1 MRRAPIPNGVCVPR
15 ASRHNAVFNKTGHPV
30 VLKRLLCLIP
40 VTTLVALLLAGCQ
53 DAPSGPPPPARPIL
67 TGPTLRFPTGHPQLS
82 ALKTVAAEPVR
93 PLNVDMPARVIWDE
107 DRTQRIYPA
116 FAGRIS
122 AIRADVGS
130 RVAAGQVLAELA
142 SPEFGVVQ
150 ADASRARAE
159 LTQAQRQLDRIRDLH
174 TIGIAA
180 RKELEQAETE
190 ALRAQTE
197 LDRAQARTRLYGGS
211 EAINQRLAIT
221 ASITG
226 VVVERN
232 LNPGQELRPEQFGPG
247 ASALFVLTDPTH
259 LWLQVDVREG
269 DLSQVEPG
277 RRVEFIA
284 NAYPDR
290 SFPAE
295 ITAVGDAID
304 PFTRT
309 LKVRARVDNTV
320 RLLKVEML
328 GRARVTQ
335 SPGEGAVV
343 PASAVVSQDNTHW
356 IYVSP
361 NPGEFEPRQTD
372 ITYLGSERVL
382 IRDALRTGEQVLV
395 ENTLLL
401 ARIYR
406 SAADARERSSTSGRG
421 ADR

>member
-1 MRRAPIPNGVCVPR
+1 MTLFSSHTESRAVSKPLI
-15 ASRHNAVFNKTGHPV
+15 
-30 VLKRLLCLIP
+30 RL
-40 VTTLVALLLAGCQ
+40 TTALLVAAVALPGCQ
-53 DAPSGPPPPARPIL
+53 DAPSSQPPPARPIL
-67 TGPTLRFPTGHPQLS
+67 TGTTLRFPTGHPQLL
-82 ALKTVAAEPVR
+82 ALKTVAAEPSR
-93 PLNVDMPARVIWDE
+93 PVSVDMPARVIWDE

-122 AIRADVGS
+122 AIRADIGS
-130 RVAAGQVLAELA
+130 RVTSGQVLAEIA
-142 SPEFGVVQ
+142 SPEFGIAQ
-150 ADASRARAE
+150 ADASRARTE
-159 LTQAQRQLDRIRDLH
+159 LAQAQRQLERIRDLH
-174 TIGIAA
+174 AIGIAP
-180 RKELEQAETE
+180 RKDLEQAETD

-197 LDRAQARTRLYGGS
+197 LERSQARTRLYGGS
-211 EAINQRLAIT
+211 EAINQRLAI
-221 ASITG
+221 AAGITG

-247 ASALFVLTDPTH
+247 TLALFVLTDPTH

-304 PFTRT
+304 PLTRT
-309 LKVRARVDNTV
+309 LKVRARVDNAARV
-320 RLLKVEML
+320 LKVEML
-328 GRARVTQ
+328 GRVRVSQ
-335 SPGEGAVV
+335 SPGAGAVV

-356 IYVSP
+356 IFVSP
-361 NPGEFEPRQTD
+361 GPGEFEPRQTD
-372 ITYLGSERVL
+372 ISYLGSDRVL
-382 IRDALRTGEQVLV
+382 IREALRAGEQVLI

-406 SAADARERSSTSGRG
+406 SAADAHERSSTSGRG
-421 ADR
+421 AAR

>member
-1 MRRAPIPNGVCVPR
+1 MAFAFAERRAITLDTHTG
-15 ASRHNAVFNKTGHPV
+15 RHV
-30 VLKRLLCLIP
+30 VSKRLICLIP
-40 VTTLVALLLAGCQ
+40 AATLVALLLAGCQ
-53 DAPSGPPPPARPIL
+53 DAPSGQPPPPRPIL
-67 TGPTLRFPTGHPQLS
+67 TGSTLRFPTGHPQLG
-82 ALKTVAAEPVR
+82 ALKTVAAEPAR
-93 PLNVDMPARVIWDE
+93 PVNVDIPARVIWDE

-116 FAGRIS
+116 LAGRIS

-130 RVAAGQVLAELA
+130 RVAVGQVLAELA
-142 SPEFGVVQ
+142 SPEFGVAQ
-150 ADASRARAE
+150 ADASRARAD
-159 LTQAQRQLDRIRDLH
+159 LVQANRQLDRVRDLH
-174 TIGIAA
+174 AIGIAA
-180 RKELEQAETE
+180 RKELEQAETD
-190 ALRAQTE
+190 ALRARTE
-197 LDRAQARTRLYGGS
+197 LDRTQARTQLYGGS

-221 ASITG
+221 AGITG

-247 ASALFVLTDPTH
+247 STALFVLTDPTR

-269 DLSQVEPG
+269 DLSQVAPG

-295 ITAVGDAID
+295 IMAVGDAID
-304 PFTRT
+304 PLTRT
-309 LKVRARVDNTV
+309 LKVRARVDNTA

-328 GRARVTQ
+328 GRVRVSQ
-335 SPGEGAVV
+335 SPGQGAVV

-361 NPGEFEPRQTD
+361 NPGEFEPRQTE

-401 ARIYR
+401 AKIYR
-406 SAADARERSSTSGRG
+406 GAADANERTSTSGRG
-421 ADR
+421 AAR

>member
-1 MRRAPIPNGVCVPR
+1 
-15 ASRHNAVFNKTGHPV
+15 V
-30 VLKRLLCLIP
+30 VSKRLICLIP
-40 VTTLVALLLAGCQ
+40 AATLVALLLAGCQ
-53 DAPSGPPPPARPIL
+53 DAPSGQPPPPRPIL
-67 TGPTLRFPTGHPQLS
+67 TGSTLRFPTGHPQLG
-82 ALKTVAAEPVR
+82 ALKTVAAEPAR
-93 PLNVDMPARVIWDE
+93 PVNVDIPARVIWDE

-116 FAGRIS
+116 LAGRIS

-130 RVAAGQVLAELA
+130 RVAVGQVLAELA
-142 SPEFGVVQ
+142 SPEFGVAQ
-150 ADASRARAE
+150 ADASRARAD
-159 LTQAQRQLDRIRDLH
+159 LVQANRQLDRVRDLH
-174 TIGIAA
+174 AIGIAA
-180 RKELEQAETE
+180 RKELEQAETD
-190 ALRAQTE
+190 ALRARTE
-197 LDRAQARTRLYGGS
+197 LDRTQARTQLYGGS

-221 ASITG
+221 AGITG

-247 ASALFVLTDPTH
+247 STALFVLTDPTR

-269 DLSQVEPG
+269 DLSQVAPG

-295 ITAVGDAID
+295 IMAVGDAID
-304 PFTRT
+304 PLTRT
-309 LKVRARVDNTV
+309 LKVRARVDNTA

-328 GRARVTQ
+328 GRVRVSQ
-335 SPGEGAVV
+335 SPGQGAVV

-361 NPGEFEPRQTD
+361 NPGEFEPRQTE

-401 ARIYR
+401 AKIYR
-406 SAADARERSSTSGRG
+406 GAADANERTSTSGRG
-421 ADR
+421 AAR

>member
-1 MRRAPIPNGVCVPR
+1 MASAFAERRTITLN
-15 ASRHNAVFNKTGHPV
+15 SHTGSHV
-30 VLKRLLCLIP
+30 VSKRLICLIP
-40 VTTLVALLLAGCQ
+40 AATLAALLLAGCQ
-53 DAPSGPPPPARPIL
+53 DAPSGQPPPARPIL
-67 TGPTLRFPTGHPQLS
+67 TGSTLRFPTGHPQLG
-82 ALKTVAAEPVR
+82 ALKTVAAEPAR
-93 PLNVDMPARVIWDE
+93 PVNVDIPARVIWDE

-122 AIRADVGS
+122 TIRADVGS
-130 RVAAGQVLAELA
+130 RVAVGQVLAELA
-142 SPEFGVVQ
+142 SPEFGVAQ
-150 ADASRARAE
+150 ADASRARAD
-159 LTQAQRQLDRIRDLH
+159 LVQANRQLDRVRDLH
-174 TIGIAA
+174 AIGIAA
-180 RKELEQAETE
+180 RKELEQAETD

-197 LDRAQARTRLYGGS
+197 LDRTQARTQLYGGS
-211 EAINQRLAIT
+211 DAINQRLAIT
-221 ASITG
+221 AGITG

-247 ASALFVLTDPTH
+247 STALFVLTDPTH

-269 DLSQVEPG
+269 DLSQVAPG

-295 ITAVGDAID
+295 IMAVGDAID
-304 PFTRT
+304 PLTRT
-309 LKVRARVDNTV
+309 LKVRARVDNTA

-328 GRARVTQ
+328 GRVRVSQ
-335 SPGEGAVV
+335 SPGQGAVV

-361 NPGEFEPRQTD
+361 NPGEFEPRQTE

-382 IRDALRTGEQVLV
+382 IREALRTGEQVLV

-406 SAADARERSSTSGRG
+406 GAADANERTSTPGRG
-421 ADR
+421 AAR